1 MLDPIQLMDFVKF
14 NLINKYM
21 QNVESSIFIP
31 IIIMFFLYNI
41 FMLQLPYHLRNKI
54 ILKIKYYNFFK
65 QLYTLCLK
73 GNIIQKHSTWSSRTS
88 SLFSDN
94 FRAMWNR
101 INELDS
107 VIYSTKECVNLDEDA
122 DKYDEEFDTDN
133 VNSETNIK
141 NKSLFIVDQVDSF
154 YIENDIY
161 GKVEYLEDG
170 SDDENKKQI
179 RVERITL
186 TLFSFKKNVHEIE
199 KYVENVCEN
208 YLQRLKEKRN
218 KKRFIYS
225 LKEVDSKENI
235 LTWHEQEFTTNKNFN
250 NMFFKN
256 KEDILRQ
263 IDFFVN
269 NKDWYKNEGNPY
281 CLGVGLS
288 GLPGTGKTSFMKAL
302 AKYLDRH
309 IIVIPLNKVKTEND
323 FFDAYFDEKYNQ
335 NNSEKITFKDKII
348 VFEDIDCMSDIVLKR
363 QEKNKKKENNE
374 TVFSK
379 DMLNGK
385 LNELSDTNNDND
397 SNYNSDTNVSYK
409 KNNLENIVLDK
420 TGNINLLKKT
430 DDFTLSFLLNTLDG
444 IFETD
449 GRVLVITSNHY
460 NKLDPALIRPGRID
474 ISIKMDKLTFDIID
488 QIYKKN
494 FNSNIPKKYA
504 KQLKNIKVT
513 PCELINLQKYEN
525 INKDEFIEKLL
536 ILKDDN

>member
-65 QLYTLCLK
+65 PLYTLCLK

-460 NKLDPALIRPGRID
+460 NKLYPALIRPGRID